1 MMFHHEDPTEA
12 AKGCL
17 IGLAL
22 AAAAWAVLL
31 GLVWVMWL

>member
-1 MMFHHEDPTEA
+1 MMIFNQEGRIA
-12 AKGCL
+12 VAKAIV
-17 IGLAL
+17 IGLV